1 MTEERPLAAGLV
13 ARRSIN
19 RLEIVA
25 PGGAP
30 ELVFTRLAGPDG
42 RSGIASRHPSLGH
55 TSPGGRGFGQGGP
68 APAGGGHTGTG
79 HTGTGHRVPAPAGP
93 GHIAAGLAFGGGRM
107 CVDVTIQPGAIVR
120 QLDQAAAEQAVDAN
134 RWRRA
139 VLAELADWSGH
150 LDWCPAE
157 PDRLTAA
164 IGALGHPL
172 LRHVYERGLH
182 PLDEIPR
189 WAVPALRTGDA
200 MAAARTLHEG
210 ATRRLAR
217 ALAASLVARPVPGPV
232 ELEPLAWGVIAGGLV
247 SADELAN
254 LLERPV
260 AERPQPLPTG
270 EQIAEARRSLE
281 LWPAPRR
288 GTLLLG
294 AATAVGPVDFTTTM
308 RKVWWIRDRTT
319 RTLPVNWADLTRLCL
334 ELVPMVY
341 DDRADA
347 PAPATVGAARA
358 GTARRRAARTAAP
371 APDAAATAAALVLD
385 ELFAGATLVA
395 PDALPAA
402 APAARSPRRRAAAR
416 PPDIEA
422 ARPALTVRDAP
433 EVDLLT
439 RWSVPRG
446 LAPVQGLHCGPVRL
460 EVPTSVAQLR
470 HWGQLLHN
478 CLGSF
483 GPAVVAGRSWLVGIM
498 LGESLIG
505 CVEVETRRRTVRQ
518 ILAARNEPLPAE
530 LRDPVLDAL
539 HRLGIVR

>member
-30 ELVFTRLAGPDG
+30 ELVFTRLAGPAG
-42 RSGIASRHPSLGH
+42 RNGVSPNHPSAGH
-55 TSPGGRGFGQGGP
+55 SGAAHTGAGAAGP
-68 APAGGGHTGTG
+68 GHTGSG
-79 HTGTGHRVPAPAGP
+79 HTGS

-217 ALAASLVARPVPGPV
+217 ALAASLVARPEPGPV

-294 AATAVGPVDFTTTM
+294 AAAAVGPVDFTTTM

-347 PAPATVGAARA
+347 PAPATAGAARA
-358 GTARRRAARTAAP
+358 GTARRRAARTAAA

-402 APAARSPRRRAAAR
+402 PAAARTPRRRAAAR

-422 ARPALTVRDAP
+422 ARPALAVRDAP